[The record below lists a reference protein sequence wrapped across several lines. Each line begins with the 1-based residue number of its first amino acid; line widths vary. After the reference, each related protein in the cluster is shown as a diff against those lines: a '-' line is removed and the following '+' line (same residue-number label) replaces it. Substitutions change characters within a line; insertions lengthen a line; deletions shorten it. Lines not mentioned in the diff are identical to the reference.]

1 MIELTKFRPV
11 IRVNLE
17 PGVYTF
23 VKDSADGKSYLCHLL
38 RKLSTADSRVNS
50 YTYSDKSVFSLAKL
64 FENKALELVML
75 DRYDMYPGEGVAEI
89 AEFSKGGIV
98 LIDSKNYKLPL
109 QITTCFL
116 TMSANEMVIV

>member
-23 VKDSADGKSYLCHLL
+23 VKDSADG
-38 RKLSTADSRVNS
+38 NS

-109 QITTCFL
+109 RVTTCFL

>member
-50 YTYSDKSVFSLAKL
+50 YSDKSVFSLAKL

-109 QITTCFL
+109 RVTTCFL